1 MTSLQ
6 KEQEVNILKGLSRTF
21 DHVKGKNVK
30 DFANLLIGQSDGLNI
45 FPVISALV
53 SSRREELVIQDFDKK
68 VDKRKSGGRHRVD
81 SKNRKTTFV
90 LRYCKSILNSG
101 IKAQYALMD
110 TWLYSSNLTDE
121 LQELGLHSIC
131 MINNSLKFSFVGE
144 VVSYKTG
151 RLLST
156 LKKRQ
161 NLNSDIIS
169 ATVVQTES
177 SQVVKL
183 VFVRKRNNRKE
194 FITLLSSDTNLYS
207 EKIVELYSRLQS
219 IECYFKD
226 SKQYLSI
233 NNECFGTDFDI
244 VTALK
249 LISYIRFIII
259 ELIRRLRDNPRSH
272 GQLFRECYDKLKTF
286 QFIDALDPL
295 SRCFNSV
302 VDELQKAG

>member
-1 MTSLQ
+1 
-6 KEQEVNILKGLSRTF
+6 
-21 DHVKGKNVK
+21 
-30 DFANLLIGQSDGLNI
+30 
-45 FPVISALV
+45 
-53 SSRREELVIQDFDKK
+53 
-68 VDKRKSGGRHRVD
+68 
-81 SKNRKTTFV
+81 
-90 LRYCKSILNSG
+90 
-101 IKAQYALMD
+101 MD

-207 EKIVELYSRLQS
+207 EKIVELYSRL
-219 IECYFKD
+219 
-226 SKQYLSI
+226 
-233 NNECFGTDFDI
+233 
-244 VTALK
+244 
-249 LISYIRFIII
+249 
-259 ELIRRLRDNPRSH
+259 
-272 GQLFRECYDKLKTF
+272 
-286 QFIDALDPL
+286 
-295 SRCFNSV
+295 
-302 VDELQKAG
+302 